1 MKYLTNS
8 HPGIILAHHQNAGN
22 ILVPDNDRI
31 SSTHFTK
38 PPGIITR
45 ICKKREYNMFVICF
59 QVKSRKYQGVFEVKS
74 RAKTWQVPG
83 IWSQQLEH

>member
-8 HPGIILAHHQNAGN
+8 HPGVILANHQNAGN

-45 ICKKREYNMFVICF
+45 ICKTM
-59 QVKSRKYQGVFEVKS
+59 STS
-74 RAKTWQVPG
+74 
-83 IWSQQLEH
+83 L